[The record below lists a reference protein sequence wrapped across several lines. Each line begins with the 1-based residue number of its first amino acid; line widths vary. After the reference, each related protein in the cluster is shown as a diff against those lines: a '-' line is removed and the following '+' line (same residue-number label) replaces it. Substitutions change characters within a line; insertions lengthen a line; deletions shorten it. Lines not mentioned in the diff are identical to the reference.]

1 MAVSKPVSRKSA
13 TKKAAK
19 TRKSRATAKKVS
31 RTRKRRATGKKAAA
45 MRKRRVAAKKVAA
58 TPETN
63 ATVDTVLE
71 QGHRSETLPTLAE
84 IDNQIAIVRDNL
96 RQLVERAASSSGASD
111 EELISQRITE
121 QEAKLS
127 LLRKKREEVTR

>member
-1 MAVSKPVSRKSA
+1 MAVSKSISRKSA

-19 TRKSRATAKKVS
+19 TRKFRAAAKKVS
-31 RTRKRRATGKKAAA
+31 KTRKGRAAGKKAAA
-45 MRKRRVAAKKVAA
+45 TPKRRVAAKKAAA
-58 TPETN
+58 TPKTK

-111 EELISQRITE
+111 EELISQRIAE
-121 QEAKLS
+121 QEAKLA